1 MATDTKHANSITLA
15 GTKLIEEKEYYDKN
29 LQVILEED
37 KSLSQFFE
45 QDTQPYNTGKTFT
58 FRKTIP
64 ITPPTAPLEEGVI
77 PDPNKIGLR
86 EYKVSMNPWGDY
98 FTFTDEIKKYAIDDI
113 VGDMSDALGNS
124 AVELMNQRR
133 YLAMTSSGNHWFAGL
148 TNEQV
153 TGALTT
159 IRESVGGI
167 TISDLP
173 KIKAFLFRMKVKP
186 LPGGDYVFIVS
197 PEIEADM
204 MSPAKN
210 TSQYTFI
217 ELTKNANYKPI
228 YEGEIG
234 RILGFRFV
242 VNNAIVEQDGV
253 HKCIIL
259 GMYQGKKALIERAV
273 GSGKPEM
280 IFNDLGSSGANDPL
294 KQKGTVGYKIDAV
307 GFAVRSDVACLVY
320 ECKPTLSFDTEYP
333 QQAESLII
341 KQVNI
346 GGTTGE
352 VTPNKILGQGSE
364 EITKE

>member
-186 LPGGDYVFIVS
+186 LPG
-197 PEIEADM
+197 
-204 MSPAKN
+204 
-210 TSQYTFI
+210 
-217 ELTKNANYKPI
+217 
-228 YEGEIG
+228 
-234 RILGFRFV
+234 
-242 VNNAIVEQDGV
+242 
-253 HKCIIL
+253 
-259 GMYQGKKALIERAV
+259 
-273 GSGKPEM
+273 
-280 IFNDLGSSGANDPL
+280 
-294 KQKGTVGYKIDAV
+294 
-307 GFAVRSDVACLVY
+307 
-320 ECKPTLSFDTEYP
+320 
-333 QQAESLII
+333 
-341 KQVNI
+341 
-346 GGTTGE
+346 
-352 VTPNKILGQGSE
+352 
-364 EITKE
+364 